1 MLNGWQSDAP
11 VFRLYTPQVQFDV
24 LTFEKRILSMLIC
37 IIFFIVSWI
46 TNGRKVGNASAAKQN
61 IFIQYSFNGT
71 SRVLNTFL
79 LINLLI
85 NLCMS
90 GNNQHYER
98 C

>member
-1 MLNGWQSDAP
+1 MLNGWQGDTP
-11 VFRLYTPQVQFDV
+11 VFHLYTPQVQFDV

-46 TNGRKVGNASAAKQN
+46 TNGRKVGNVSAAKQKSE
-61 IFIQYSFNGT
+61 YSFNGT

-85 NLCMS
+85 NLYMS
-90 GNNQHYER
+90 GNNQPYER